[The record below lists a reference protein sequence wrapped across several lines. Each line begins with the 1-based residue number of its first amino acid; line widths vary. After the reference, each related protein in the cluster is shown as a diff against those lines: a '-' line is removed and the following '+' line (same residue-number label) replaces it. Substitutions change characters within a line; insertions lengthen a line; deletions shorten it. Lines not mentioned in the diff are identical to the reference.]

1 MFTVA
6 AKLSKGD
13 SSGPVFY
20 EETFSDA
27 IDY

>member
-6 AKLSKGD
+6 AKLNYGD
-13 SSGPVFY
+13 SSSRAFY